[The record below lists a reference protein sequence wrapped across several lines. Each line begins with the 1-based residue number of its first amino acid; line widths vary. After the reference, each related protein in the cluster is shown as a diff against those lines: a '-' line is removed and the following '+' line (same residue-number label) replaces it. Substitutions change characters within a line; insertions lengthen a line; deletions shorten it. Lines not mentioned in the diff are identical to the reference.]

1 MAKLSLNK
9 KLTPPRAN
17 ETKKKYDKFL
27 QTFGFGLNY
36 GDHGDSS
43 NNLTESIL
51 G

>member
-27 QTFGFGLNY
+27 QTFGFGFIY
-36 GDHGDSS
+36 GDGDSS
-43 NNLTESIL
+43 NKLAESIL